1 MNEKDVFLIELKDK
15 ILKEIYSARL
25 IDESD
30 PTYTAARI
38 VNEAFKDVLPDE

>member
-1 MNEKDVFLIELKDK
+1 MSEKNMFLIELRDK
-15 ILKEIYSARL
+15 ILKEIYCARL

-38 VNEAFKDVLPDE
+38 VNEAFKDVLRDE